1 MLKIIIGGAIVV
13 WFISSAVS
21 GHDADVAQVARS
33 QRQTEILLAM
43 EAQHDAGVS
52 RLLEEWRAE
61 HAEPSTQDLEELRIL
76 AERVKADPVSAVR
89 YTAEAKQAHLS
100 SLPFEPA
107 IGGWSTQ
114 HVGLGDPA
122 PEAASAATK

>member
-13 WFISSAVS
+13 WFISSAIS
-21 GHDADVAQVARS
+21 GHEADAAQASRN
-33 QRQTEILLAM
+33 QRQSEILLAM

-52 RLLEEWRAE
+52 RLLEEWRTA
-61 HAEPSTQDLEELRIL
+61 HTEPSPQDLEELRIL
-76 AERVKADPVSAVR
+76 AERVKADPGSAVR
-89 YTAEAKQAHLS
+89 YTAEAKQAHLA

-107 IGGWSTQ
+107 IGGWSAQ
-114 HVGLGDPA
+114 HVGLSDPA